1 MEKGTEILS
10 MKNITKIYSN
20 GVLANSHVDFSV
32 GSCEI
37 HALLGENG
45 AGKSTLMKVLFGIE
59 QPDEGTIGFLGK
71 QVKIGSSDDA
81 LKLGI
86 GMVHQHFKLVPSLT
100 VAENIVLGKE
110 PKKHGFLDRKKAVE
124 ITKELS
130 ERFRFDVDPSAC
142 VQDLSVGKK
151 QKVEILKALYRD
163 VKLLILDE
171 PTAVL
176 TPQETEEL
184 FEQLNK
190 LREAGL
196 TIIFISHKL
205 NEVKQICQRITIMRH
220 GKSVGTYDVAG
231 LTVED
236 ISRLMVGR
244 DIILDIDKKAA
255 KPKEAR
261 LFVKDLSCKN
271 EAGRQSLDGISFSVR
286 SGEILGIAGVE
297 GSGQEELVELITG
310 MKPLDQHGGEI
321 RLRAVLPNGNEVES
335 EPVSVRGLSVK
346 QIRQKGISYIPE
358 DRMIYGCAGH
368 VSIRENLISSIYDSK
383 EINSGL
389 FLNQKKIGQWV
400 HNAVENYDI
409 RCDSALDEIG
419 MLSGGNMQKVIVARE
434 FSTNPAVLIAD
445 QPTRGVD
452 VGAIEFIHRKIVEIR
467 DQGCAVLLVSADLN
481 EVLELSDSILVMCQG
496 KISGYFPFAKKVSE
510 EELGYYMLGVK
521 KQPEE
526 ELRRAYSEE

>member
-1 MEKGTEILS
+1 MEKITEILS
-10 MKNITKIYSN
+10 MKNITKVYGN

-32 GSCEI
+32 NPCEI

-59 QPDEGTIGFLGK
+59 QPDEGTIEFLGK

-81 LKLGI
+81 LKMGI
-86 GMVHQHFKLVPSLT
+86 GMVHQHFKLVQSLT

-110 PKKHGFLDRKKAVE
+110 PKKSGFLDRKKAVE

-130 ERFRFDVDPSAC
+130 ERFRFDVDPTAR

-220 GKSVGTYDVAG
+220 GKSVGTYNIER
-231 LTVED
+231 LTIED
-236 ISRLMVGR
+236 ISKLMVGR
-244 DIILDIDKKAA
+244 DIYLNVDKKAA
-255 KPKEAR
+255 KPGMAR

-271 EAGRQSLDGISFSVR
+271 EAGKQVLDGVSFSVR

-310 MKPLDQHGGEI
+310 MKHLNKHGGEI
-321 RLRAVLPNGNEVES
+321 RFCAASSNADEKES
-335 EPVSVRGLSVK
+335 VSASGLSVR

-358 DRMIYGCAGH
+358 DRMVYGCAGH
-368 VSIRENLISSIYDSK
+368 VSIQENLISSIYDSK
-383 EINSGL
+383 EINSGP
-389 FLNQKKIGQWV
+389 FLNKKKINQWV
-400 HNAVENYDI
+400 QNAVENYDI
-409 RCDSALDEIG
+409 RCNSPLDEIG

-452 VGAIEFIHRKIVEIR
+452 VGAIEFIHSKIVEIR

-496 KISGYFPFAKKVSE
+496 KISGYFPFAKDVSE

-521 KQPEE
+521 KQSEE

>member
-1 MEKGTEILS
+1 MEKVTELLS
-10 MKNITKIYSN
+10 MKNITKIYGN

-32 GSCEI
+32 EPGEI

-59 QPDEGTIGFLGK
+59 QPDDGTIEFLGK

-81 LKLGI
+81 LKMGI

-130 ERFRFDVDPSAC
+130 ERFRFDVDPTAC

-190 LREAGL
+190 LKKAGL

-220 GKSVGTYDVAG
+220 GKSVGTYDITG

-236 ISRLMVGR
+236 ISKLMVGR
-244 DIILDIDKKAA
+244 DIILNVDKKKAE
-255 KPKEAR
+255 PGEAR
-261 LFVKDLSCKN
+261 LFVKNLSCKN
-271 EAGRQSLDGISFSVR
+271 ETGKQVLDRISFSVR

-310 MKPLDQHGGEI
+310 MKHLDKQGGEI
-321 RLRAVLPNGNEVES
+321 QLRAVSQSTEKS
-335 EPVSVRGLSVK
+335 EPVSVRGMSVK
-346 QIRQKGISYIPE
+346 KIRQKGISYIPE
-358 DRMIYGCAGH
+358 DRMVYGCAGH
-368 VSIRENLISSIYDSK
+368 VSIRENLISSIYDSR
-383 EINSGL
+383 EINSGI
-389 FLNQKKIGQWV
+389 FSNKKKIDQWV
-400 HNAVENYDI
+400 QNAVENYDI
-409 RCDSALDEIG
+409 RCDSPQDEIG

-434 FSTNPAVLIAD
+434 FSTSPAVLIAD

-467 DQGCAVLLVSADLN
+467 DKGCAVLLVSADLN
-481 EVLELSDSILVMCQG
+481 EVLELADSIIVMCQG
-496 KISGYFPFAKKVSE
+496 KISGYFPSAKELSE

-521 KQPEE
+521 KQSEE
-526 ELRRAYSEE
+526 ELRRAYCEE